1 MLKDHGHPDRES
13 TYAVP
18 RPTINFG
25 KDDNFQLTTNFF
37 FFFFFKKEERPPRMW
52 APPLSLKK

>member
-18 RPTINFG
+18 RATINFG
-25 KDDNFQLTTNFF
+25 KDDNFQMTTNFF
-37 FFFFFKKEERPPRMW
+37 FFFFF
-52 APPLSLKK
+52 LKKGREAP